1 MQKSYKSMTKCN
13 QPEEIRSF
21 LFDGYCQS
29 CSEFDKA
36 KFLDNWHPSLFIAYS
51 FLGRRMKSLYR
62 TFAGDLVMAMVMSEI
77 WQYNLGRYFDRSGA
91 EGATKI
97 LNNPVARQAVLPP
110 CNAYSISQV
119 LGVPSET
126 VRRKVFKLVELG
138 WVKRGNDGELISTE
152 MCEAHFSPEY
162 TIEFMHEF
170 ISTARHIVGML
181 GEENE

>member
-1 MQKSYKSMTKCN
+1 MQKSSKVMTKCN

-29 CSEFDKA
+29 CSEFDQA
-36 KFLDNWHPSLFIAYS
+36 KFLENWHPSLFIAYS
-51 FLGRRMKSLYR
+51 FLGRQMKSLYR

-97 LNNPVARQAVLPP
+97 LKNPEVRQTVLPP

-138 WVKRGNDGELISTE
+138 WVKRGSDGELISTE
-152 MCEAHFSPEY
+152 KCDAHFAPEY
-162 TIEFMHEF
+162 TVEFMREF

-181 GEENE
+181 AERNE